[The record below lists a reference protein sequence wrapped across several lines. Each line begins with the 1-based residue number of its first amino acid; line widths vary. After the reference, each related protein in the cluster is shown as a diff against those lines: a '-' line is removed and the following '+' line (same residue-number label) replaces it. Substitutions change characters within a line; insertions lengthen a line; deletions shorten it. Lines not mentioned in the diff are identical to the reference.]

1 MATIDRLDIQIEG
14 SAQKANVAI
23 NDLIKNLDRLAN
35 SLKIDTSGLEKIGK
49 SLNLS
54 GIDKAAKNMQ
64 SQTQKVSKSLSQITE
79 QYKDLGKGF
88 EIKGS
93 TQKIQKQ
100 IDTLTNKLENAKLA
114 KDDFE
119 ASGKTNL
126 GGYETAVKNVIKYT
140 NQIESLKKQ
149 LAGLQTAQ
157 PKLDFNIT
165 GTENATKYLIEYKK
179 ELMDFKNGMKS
190 IDDVYGG
197 LQNVPKGFLDTPIQN
212 LKQSIEELKQSYPQA
227 TNVISAFE
235 KELQKLQG
243 ISTGLTKEPARV
255 NIDTNSID
263 KVSEKIA
270 ELKNRFEKVGSDFKF
285 TGNFEQLNI
294 EIEKVYSKLN
304 ELRTKEQEMIS
315 AGQVNTSGFEQ
326 LQESLAR
333 VGNKFGIMQDLRD
346 RTEAFN
352 QSLQNLK
359 VPPINEENLA
369 KLQSALK
376 KTEADTEKLRTKLSN
391 AITMGKII
399 PNIDDSGF
407 RKLTEQIALSEKQ
420 AEALRQKI
428 QEVGGDTGGTEGKF
442 QKLKESL
449 SKVFTQSQKTSS
461 ATNILGKNIKKLSSS
476 MSGFSKSAGKAVTGL
491 KSFARQAL
499 SAMGIY
505 LGVYGAVRGLKSSLE
520 SSMNYIEILN
530 YFNAAFGQVA
540 EKADYSKFEEMG
552 YDSAEAYYNSFSE
565 RAKELTEKMSG
576 FTMNESGMLE
586 SGGMKS
592 LGIDPTKLMN
602 YQAMFGQMSSSMGV
616 TSENALRLS
625 TVLTE
630 IGADLASVKNMKFE
644 KVWNDMASGLAG
656 MSRTLD
662 KYGANIRNVNLQQKL
677 NELGIS
683 ANISALNQ
691 NDKALLRTIIL
702 LDSTRYAWGDLAK
715 TINQPANQL
724 RLLQS
729 NFSNLGRAIGNIFLP
744 IVAKVLPYINML
756 VQALTRLAEW
766 IVKLLGFEGFD
777 WGGGGGGNSTPDI
790 LGDIYDN
797 AEDVSGAL
805 DKVSESAKKAKAG
818 LRGFDELKTI
828 NMPEYN
834 EPDDGAGGAGAGG
847 IDSGLLQGALDSI
860 LDEYQAAWDKAFSE
874 MENRANTFA
883 DNVAKAFKEKGLYGV
898 GEYFSKSIT
907 KALESIPWDSV
918 YEGARVFGSGLASFL
933 NGLISPELFSAVGT
947 TIAGALNTALH
958 FLDSFGETFDF
969 TNFGVSIGA
978 GINSAL
984 GGIDW
989 ETALSAAKN
998 WGVGIGNAINGF
1010 FQETDFSLVGS
1021 TLANALNT
1029 AIQLA
1034 LSSGK
1039 KIDFELIGKK
1049 ISDGIN
1055 GFFKT
1060 FRTDKLAKAINAWV
1074 KGALKTVST
1083 LLKKTD
1089 FDMIGKKI
1097 GKFLAELDLT
1107 GALKG
1112 LASVVWEAIKGAFN
1126 LLSGIFKSAPIEA
1139 SLLVA
1144 FSFLKFTKVGQ
1155 IFTSNLFSILKVG
1168 ATQSLNKF
1176 ASFFN
1181 GGLLGVIGT
1190 AVAAFAEFS
1199 VISDSIENLTLGTE
1213 NFLTG
1218 IGKIAGVVAIA
1229 GAAMYAALGPAG
1241 IAIAAITGI
1250 VAAIKGINDAMEQI
1264 RADDY
1269 SQKIHDALSTPG
1281 GISISELTEGVA
1293 ESIGSIGDQFS
1304 TLSEKSNELDN
1315 AERNIGDIKSQIQL
1329 VEEELKAGVITTEEA
1344 KIRLTDLLDELTNAI
1359 KTKLEL
1365 SNAYIVAAF
1374 GENGAWSDSLDNAGK
1389 SSEKF
1394 MGTVLGV
1401 SGETLRQVEKLEKQM
1416 QGVEVG
1422 SPEWYN
1428 LYNEMLRVSG
1438 QMDELDK
1445 GITNFETEMS
1455 TLEIDYSGLLADEGE
1470 LNPQQ
1475 LEDVMSRVSKS
1486 VEDAQAA
1493 VEVSGKELVQN
1504 LTQKLQEAKSQEN
1517 QEAVKEIEAMIG
1529 EVEEGIVRKK
1539 KGITEQAKQLTDTLQ
1554 SGLVDKIKQVGVD
1567 AGNAWANLPEKEK
1580 EAWAAKGITN
1590 ATSYANE
1597 MARQYS
1603 ENVIAPFS
1611 ESVEETFSELGET
1624 GAGWS
1629 EKAAKD
1635 INDAF
1640 SDYNWLD
1647 DSNPEDISGKMEK
1660 FISDATKNVKG
1671 YTKTEFGKTGK
1682 AADEGMGE
1690 GINKNLS
1697 LVTGAVGSMASQML
1711 SKARETL
1718 GVHSPSTKFKE
1729 IGGYVVEG
1737 MKGGISGKWAEFS
1750 EFWIGKYNSIID
1762 IFKNIG
1768 SSFNKK
1774 GVAAVSGLKG
1784 GVGSKWGEFIA
1795 DWGKKKNEVTGKY
1808 DYIETNMSGK
1818 GKNAVSGLEG
1828 GVKGRWGTFDTY
1840 WTGRKKSV
1848 VDKFKNIKGDFEGK
1862 GIDVVSGLENGIGSK
1877 WDGFVKGLES
1887 KIKTMVNG
1895 IIHGINWV
1903 LEKLSVPKEK
1913 WLNEWDGFATGSNG
1927 LPKDTIGI
1935 VNDQKGNVYKELIV
1949 PPHGKPFIPEGR
1961 NVMLPMKKGTKI
1973 MPARQTKDFMEK
1985 MNGMPHFAG
1994 GIGDFFK
2001 GAWAKISEFTGN
2013 VWDYI
2018 SNPGKIL
2025 QIAFD
2030 KFTDLSGMLEPVL
2043 SIAKGAASTLLDGA
2057 TGFIKKMF
2065 DENLTVQYNPS
2076 QGVEQWRGLATK
2088 ALQITN
2094 QFTEPN
2100 LTALLTQ
2107 MQHESS
2113 GNPKAINLWDSNAK
2127 KGTPSKGLMQVI
2139 DPTFRAYA
2147 LSPHNKDIW
2156 DPLSNMIAAIR
2167 YTVSHYGSLY
2177 SGWTARGYKGYAS
2190 GIGKINLADLI
2201 PKYRAGGFPEDG
2213 LFYANHT
2220 ELVGRFSNGQT
2231 AVANNE
2237 QITQGIA
2244 EAIYPAVYNAVSSAM
2259 RNNGTSGSGDISLQL
2274 NLDGDAVYKNVVKR
2288 TREGRNRNIGGRLVL
2303 AEEVY

>member
-93 TQKIQKQ
+93 TQQIQKQ
-100 IDTLTNKLENAKLA
+100 IDSLTNKLANAKLA

-149 LAGLQTAQ
+149 LEGLQTAQ
-157 PKLDFNIT
+157 PKLDFNVA
-165 GTENATKYLIEYKK
+165 GAESQTKYLVEYKK
-179 ELMDFKNGMKS
+179 QLIDFKNDMKS
-190 IDDVYGG
+190 IGDVYGG
-197 LQNVPKGFLDTPIQN
+197 LQNVPKGGLDTPIQN

-243 ISTGLTKEPARV
+243 ISSGLTKEPIRA
-255 NIDTNSID
+255 NIDTSSID

-352 QSLQNLK
+352 QSLKQLR
-359 VPPINEENLA
+359 VPEIREENLT
-369 KLQSALK
+369 KLQNSLR

-420 AEALRQKI
+420 AEALSQKI
-428 QEVGGDTGGTEGKF
+428 QEVGGDTNGTGSIMDR
-442 QKLKESL
+442 LKSSL
-449 SKVFTQSQKTSS
+449 SNVSSQSNKTSS
-461 ATNILGKNIKKLSSS
+461 ATNILSKNIKNLSST
-476 MSGFSKSAGKAVTGL
+476 MSGFSKSAGKAITGM

-540 EKADYSKFEEMG
+540 EKADYRKFEEMG
-552 YDSAEAYYNSFSE
+552 YDSAESYYNSFAE

-576 FTMNESGMLE
+576 FTIKESGMLE
-586 SGGMKS
+586 TGGMKS
-592 LGIDPTKLMN
+592 LGIDPSKLMN

-729 NFSNLGRAIGNIFLP
+729 NFSNLGRSIGNIFLP

-766 IVKLLGFEGFD
+766 LAKLLGFEGFD

-828 NMPEYN
+828 NMPESN

-847 IDSGLLQGALDSI
+847 IDSGLLQGALDNI

-898 GEYFSKSIT
+898 GEYFSESIT
-907 KALESIPWDSV
+907 SALESIPWDSI
-918 YEGARVFGSGLASFL
+918 YEGARMFGKGLADFL
-933 NGLISPELFSAVGT
+933 NGLISPELFYSLGKTV
-947 TIAGALNTALH
+947 AGAIGTVLH
-958 FLDSFGETFDF
+958 FLDSFADPENGFDF
-969 TNFGVSIGA
+969 SNFGNSLA
-978 GINSAL
+978 TGIVGVLEN
-984 GGIDW
+984 IPW
-989 ETALSAAKN
+989 ETALSAASN
-998 WGVGIGNAINGF
+998 WGVGIAKALNAFISPETFGLIGESIAKALNVAVQFALDFGHEFKFENLGNSIAEGINRF
-1010 FQETDFSLVGS
+1010 FLEFKPEKLAETINVWIKGALTTVTALLQETDFE
-1021 TLANALNT
+1021 
-1029 AIQLA
+1029 Q
-1034 LSSGK
+1034 
-1039 KIDFELIGKK
+1039 
-1049 ISDGIN
+1049 
-1055 GFFKT
+1055 
-1060 FRTDKLAKAINAWV
+1060 
-1074 KGALKTVST
+1074 
-1083 LLKKTD
+1083 
-1089 FDMIGKKI
+1089 IGKKI
-1097 GKFLAELDLT
+1097 GTFLAELDFLEIAGKLAT
-1107 GALKG
+1107 AL
-1112 LASVVWEAIKGAFN
+1112 WEAIKAGFE
-1126 LLSGIFKSAPIEA
+1126 LLGGLIQEAPLETALIA
-1139 SLLVA
+1139 V
-1144 FSFLKFTKVGQ
+1144 FSFFKF
-1155 IFTSNLFSILKVG
+1155 
-1168 ATQSLNKF
+1168 
-1176 ASFFN
+1176 
-1181 GGLLGVIGT
+1181 
-1190 AVAAFAEFS
+1190 
-1199 VISDSIENLTLGTE
+1199 
-1213 NFLTG
+1213 TG
-1218 IGKIAGVVAIA
+1218 IGKLISGNIATSITQSLAT
-1229 GAAMYAALGPAG
+1229 ALGSISLPSLPVIA
-1241 IAIAAITGI
+1241 AIAAVAAVIIDLWNTSETFRDSVGLAFSMVKDSLVGAFEKIKDAVTPLWEKIKELGQAIYDFYEGSGIKKVVEILASLATVVAGI
-1250 VAAIKGINDAMEQI
+1250 VTSAI
-1264 RADDY
+1264 
-1269 SQKIHDALSTPG
+1269 
-1281 GISISELTEGVA
+1281 
-1293 ESIGSIGDQFS
+1293 F
-1304 TLSEKSNELDN
+1304 
-1315 AERNIGDIKSQIQL
+1315 
-1329 VEEELKAGVITTEEA
+1329 
-1344 KIRLTDLLDELTNAI
+1344 
-1359 KTKLEL
+1359 
-1365 SNAYIVAAF
+1365 
-1374 GENGAWSDSLDNAGK
+1374 
-1389 SSEKF
+1389 
-1394 MGTVLGV
+1394 TVLGNMI
-1401 SGETLRQVEKLEKQM
+1401 SGFATMVGGVIDTLTGIFDILTGIFTLDTEK
-1416 QGVEVG
+1416 
-1422 SPEWYN
+1422 
-1428 LYNEMLRVSG
+1428 
-1438 QMDELDK
+1438 
-1445 GITNFETEMS
+1445 
-1455 TLEIDYSGLLADEGE
+1455 
-1470 LNPQQ
+1470 
-1475 LEDVMSRVSKS
+1475 
-1486 VEDAQAA
+1486 
-1493 VEVSGKELVQN
+1493 
-1504 LTQKLQEAKSQEN
+1504 
-1517 QEAVKEIEAMIG
+1517 IG
-1529 EVEEGIVRKK
+1529 EGFSKILEGIG
-1539 KGITEQAKQLTDTLQ
+1539 GIFDGFLKQFGIDT
-1554 SGLVDKIKQVGVD
+1554 
-1567 AGNAWANLPEKEK
+1567 
-1580 EAWAAKGITN
+1580 
-1590 ATSYANE
+1590 
-1597 MARQYS
+1597 
-1603 ENVIAPFS
+1603 
-1611 ESVEETFSELGET
+1611 
-1624 GAGWS
+1624 
-1629 EKAAKD
+1629 
-1635 INDAF
+1635 
-1640 SDYNWLD
+1640 
-1647 DSNPEDISGKMEK
+1647 
-1660 FISDATKNVKG
+1660 
-1671 YTKTEFGKTGK
+1671 
-1682 AADEGMGE
+1682 
-1690 GINKNLS
+1690 
-1697 LVTGAVGSMASQML
+1697 
-1711 SKARETL
+1711 
-1718 GVHSPSTKFKE
+1718 KE
-1729 IGGYVVEG
+1729 IGKFFSSAWESAKKAWEKVTGWFTKYVIEPVKKVFYG
-1737 MKGGISGKWAEFS
+1737 LKTNISNAFS
-1750 EFWIGKYNSIID
+1750 TAWGLV
-1762 IFKNIG
+1762 
-1768 SSFNKK
+1768 K
-1774 GVAAVSGLKG
+1774 GV
-1784 GVGSKWGEFIA
+1784 W
-1795 DWGKKKNEVTGKY
+1795 
-1808 DYIETNMSGK
+1808 
-1818 GKNAVSGLEG
+1818 NAVSGWFNENIKTPITNTFNTVKGNIHNAFLKAKILVTTAWGVVNKWFIENIKTPITNTFSTIKENIHNAFKNAWNLVKGVWNAVSGWFKEHIATPIKKIFVGEDGEG
-1828 GVKGRWGTFDTY
+1828 GLKGAITGAFSDAYDGITKTF
-1840 WTGRKKSV
+1840 GA
-1848 VDKFKNIKGDFEGK
+1848 IGDFFK
-1862 GIDVVSGLENGIGSK
+1862 GIANGI
-1877 WDGFVKGLES
+1877 
-1887 KIKTMVNG
+1887 IKPIGDAVNG
-1895 IIHGINWV
+1895 IIKGINWV
-1903 LEKLSVPKEK
+1903 LGKVGSKTTIALWDVPQ
-1913 WLNEWDGFATGSNG
+1913 FATGSKG
-1927 LPKDTIGI
+1927 LPQDTIGI
-1935 VNDQKGNVYKELIV
+1935 VNDQKGRTYKELIV

-2001 GAWAKISEFTGN
+2001 GAWSKITEFTGN
-2013 VWDYI
+2013 IWDYI

-2030 KFTDLSGMLEPVL
+2030 KFTDLSGILEPVL

-2076 QGVEQWRGLATK
+2076 KGVEQWRGLATK

-2094 QFTEPN
+2094 QFTAPN

-2113 GNPKAINLWDSNAK
+2113 GNPRAINLWDANAK

-2147 LSPHNKDIW
+2147 LAPHNKDIW

-2190 GIGKINLADLI
+2190 GIGKIKLADLI
-2201 PKYRAGGFPEDG
+2201 PQYKAGGFPEDG
-2213 LFYANHT
+2213 LFYANHN
-2220 ELVGRFSNGQT
+2220 ELVGKFSNGQT

-2237 QITQGIA
+2237 QITEGISD
-2244 EAIYPAVYNAVSSAM
+2244 AVQRGNRENNALM
-2259 RNNGTSGSGDISLQL
+2259 RQEISLLRTQNEIL
-2274 NLDGDAVYKNVVKR
+2274 TGILHKEFGITKNDIGKAAQDYSREYLR
-2288 TREGRNRNIGGRLVL
+2288 TKGVP
-2303 AEEVY
+2303 AYDF